1 LGLKALAHVNW
12 RQNLLILKSKDTM
25 NTISEYF
32 DFILCILNPFAGF
45 EDAEWIRLKEQGK
58 TDFIHKM
65 VGVRWIMKGFF
76 EVLRYLVEST

>member
-1 LGLKALAHVNW
+1 MRLKALAHVNG
-12 RQNLLILKSKDTM
+12 RQNLPILKSKDTM

-32 DFILCILNPFAGF
+32 DIILCILNPFAGF

-65 VGVRWIMKGFF
+65 VGERWIMKGFF
-76 EVLRYLVEST
+76 EVLCYLVEST